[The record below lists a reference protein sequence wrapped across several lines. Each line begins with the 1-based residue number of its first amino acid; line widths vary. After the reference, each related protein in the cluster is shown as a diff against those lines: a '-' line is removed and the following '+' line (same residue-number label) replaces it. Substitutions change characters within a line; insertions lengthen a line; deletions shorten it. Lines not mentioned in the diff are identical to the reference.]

1 METMNNISETLKYN
15 RDKHKSLTVNQAL
28 DCLFKVKDSI
38 KEDLQKLNLLEKH
51 IKELRENKINLGGR
65 TFLDFTNTLFIIETI
80 LFCEGVNDM
89 CITKKTLLN
98 EKK

>member
-1 METMNNISETLKYN
+1 MNDISETLKYN
-15 RDKHKSLTVNQAL
+15 RDNQKSLTINQAL
-28 DCLFKVKDSI
+28 DYLFKVKDRI

-51 IKELRENKINLGGR
+51 IKELKENKINLGGR
-65 TFLDFTNTLFIIETI
+65 TFLSFTNTLLIIEAI
-80 LFCEGVNDM
+80 MFFEGVNDM